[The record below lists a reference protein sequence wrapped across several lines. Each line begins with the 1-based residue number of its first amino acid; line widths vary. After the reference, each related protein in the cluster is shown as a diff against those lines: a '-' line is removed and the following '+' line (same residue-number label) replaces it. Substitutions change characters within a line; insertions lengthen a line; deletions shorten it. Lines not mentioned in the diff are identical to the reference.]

1 MERKQYTGKIVR
13 VHLRGGGI
21 MTEERRK
28 RTRVPVAFDVNI
40 LFQNDKIK
48 VQTTNLSLTGICCT
62 SDPRFRTS
70 ELCDVIL
77 TLNEDATLT
86 IAGKFLRVDEK
97 EAIVAF
103 LSMDEDTFSHLKR
116 IIEYNA
122 LDADKIVQEL
132 KNPAFTKQ

>member
-1 MERKQYTGKIVR
+1 
-13 VHLRGGGI
+13 
-21 MTEERRK
+21 
-28 RTRVPVAFDVNI
+28 
-40 LFQNDKIK
+40 
-48 VQTTNLSLTGICCT
+48 
-62 SDPRFRTS
+62 
-70 ELCDVIL
+70 
-77 TLNEDATLT
+77 
-86 IAGKFLRVDEK
+86 VDEK